1 MLGMTREMRFF
12 IWFLAAFL
20 PAGKSEARSIKVSVP
35 AQSISHMAFYTAQDK
50 GFYREEGLDIDF
62 ILMNSPVA
70 LRALI
75 GGDVDFSTVGGSG
88 LAPILR
94 GASLRFFFVGFN
106 RPIHWLYAK
115 PEIADIKALKGK
127 KIANSSIGS
136 PADIMV
142 KRVLRSHGLEA
153 GQNLTI
159 IYIGVLATRYAA
171 LASGVVDATPLTVPW
186 NLKAD
191 EAGFRE
197 LVNFTK
203 QDLVEMTG
211 TILVPD
217 ALSRSDPVL
226 IEKFIRGTL
235 KGLMYARDNRA
246 GTIRVL
252 ANKFKIKE
260 DMAGKIYDSSRPAM
274 TVDGTVTKDAERRI
288 VEEELGRLGIK
299 EAPPLDRVFNFLPVR
314 KIRAELDA
322 AGWKP

>member
-1 MLGMTREMRFF
+1 MKFF
-12 IWFLAAFL
+12 IWFLAVSSL
-20 PAGKSEARSIKVSVP
+20 GGSSEARSIKVSVP
-35 AQSISHMAFYTAQDK
+35 ALSVSHTAFYTAQDR

-94 GASLRFFFVGFN
+94 GAPLRFFFAGFI

-115 PEIADIKALKGK
+115 PEIADIKALQGK

-171 LASGVVDATPLTVPW
+171 LASGAVDATPLTVPW

-217 ALSRSDPVL
+217 ALSRSDPAL

-235 KGLMYARDNRA
+235 KGLIYARDNRA

-252 ANKFKIKE
+252 SNKFKIKE
-260 DMAGKIYDSSRPAM
+260 DMAGKIYDSSGPR
-274 TVDGTVTKDAERRI
+274 
-288 VEEELGRLGIK
+288 
-299 EAPPLDRVFNFLPVR
+299 
-314 KIRAELDA
+314 
-322 AGWKP
+322 

>member
-1 MLGMTREMRFF
+1 MTSKMKFF
-12 IWFLAAFL
+12 IWFLAVSSL
-20 PAGKSEARSIKVSVP
+20 GGSSEARSIKVSVP
-35 AQSISHMAFYTAQDK
+35 ALSVSHTAFYTAQDR

-94 GASLRFFFVGFN
+94 GAPLRFFFAGFI

-115 PEIADIKALKGK
+115 PEIADIKALQGK
-127 KIANSSIGS
+127 KIGNSSIGS

-171 LASGVVDATPLTVPW
+171 LASGAVDATPLTVPW

-217 ALSRSDPVL
+217 ALSRSDPAL

-235 KGLMYARDNRA
+235 KGLIYARENRA

-252 ANKFKIKE
+252 SNKFKIKE
-260 DMAGKIYDSSRPAM
+260 EMAGKIYDSSRPAM
-274 TVDGTVTKDAERRI
+274 TVDGTVSKDVERRI
-288 VEEELGRLGIK
+288 VDEELGRLGVK
-299 EAPPLDRVFNFLPVR
+299 EAPPPDRVFNFSLVR
-314 KIRAELDA
+314 KIGAELEA
-322 AGWKP
+322 ARWKP

>member
-1 MLGMTREMRFF
+1 
-12 IWFLAAFL
+12 
-20 PAGKSEARSIKVSVP
+20 
-35 AQSISHMAFYTAQDK
+35 
-50 GFYREEGLDIDF
+50 
-62 ILMNSPVA
+62 
-70 LRALI
+70 
-75 GGDVDFSTVGGSG
+75 VDFSTVGGSG
-88 LAPILR
+88 LPPILR
-94 GASLRFFFVGFN
+94 GAPLRFFFVGFN

-115 PEIADIKALKGK
+115 PEISDIKALKGK

-136 PADIMV
+136 PVDIMV
-142 KRVLRSHGLEA
+142 KRMLRSHGLEI
-153 GQNLTI
+153 GENLTI

-171 LASGVVDATPLTVPW
+171 LASGAVDATPLTIPW

-211 TILVPD
+211 TIFVPD
-217 ALSRSDPVL
+217 ALSRSDPAL

-274 TVDGTVTKDAERRI
+274 TVDGTVSKDAERRI
-288 VEEELGRLGIK
+288 VDDEVGRLGVK
-299 EAPPLDRVFNFLPVR
+299 ESPPLDRVFNFSLVR
-314 KIRAELDA
+314 RIRAELDA